1 MRWVLEEGMDQ
12 PLAHYAWRG
21 VPMRCVPA
29 CVCVC
34 ACVCIIAWR
43 GGGVFG
49 AACKCGVHEFGLL
62 QHSYHKPSFIKH
74 Q

>member
-43 GGGVFG
+43 GGGG
-49 AACKCGVHEFGLL
+49 IWG
-62 QHSYHKPSFIKH
+62 SM
-74 Q
+74 